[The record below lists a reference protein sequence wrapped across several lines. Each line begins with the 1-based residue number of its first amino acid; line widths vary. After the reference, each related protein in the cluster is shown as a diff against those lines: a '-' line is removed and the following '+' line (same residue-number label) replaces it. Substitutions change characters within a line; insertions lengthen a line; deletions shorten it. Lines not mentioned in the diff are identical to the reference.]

1 MTTAATEQRYWED
14 IQEGQELP
22 GFALHLDW
30 TKMVE
35 QVSGSQDFYPVH
47 HDPEF
52 AREAGHSDIF
62 YNTGWTQA
70 ALTRLL
76 TDWVG
81 TDGWVSKMSFQ
92 MRKMNMPGDDVVAKG
107 VVTAKAEGEAGM
119 GRVSIDLWLENQR
132 VGITTPAE
140 AEVLLPHRS

>member
-1 MTTAATEQRYWED
+1 MTTQTAQRYFED
-14 IQEGQELP
+14 VSEGEELS
-22 GFALHLDW
+22 GFTLDLDW
-30 TKMVE
+30 TRMVQ

-47 HDPEF
+47 HDPDF

-62 YNTGWTQA
+62 YNTGFTQA

-81 TDGWVSKMSFQ
+81 VEGWVKSMSFQ
-92 MRKMNMPGDDVVAKG
+92 MRKMNMPDDHVRAKG
-107 VVTAKAEGEAGM
+107 VVTGLAEGDGGM
-119 GRVSIDLWLENQR
+119 GEVSIDLWLENDR

-140 AEVLLPHRS
+140 AVVLLPHRE

>member
-1 MTTAATEQRYWED
+1 MTTQTAQRYFED
-14 IQEGQELP
+14 VSEGEELS
-22 GFALHLDW
+22 GFTLDLDW
-30 TKMVE
+30 TRMVQ

-47 HDPEF
+47 HDPDF

-62 YNTGWTQA
+62 YNTGFTQA

-81 TDGWVSKMSFQ
+81 VEGWVKSMSFQ
-92 MRKMNMPGDDVVAKG
+92 MRKMNMPDDHVSAKG
-107 VVTAKAEGEAGM
+107 VVTALAEGDGGM
-119 GRVSIDLWLENQR
+119 GEVSIDLWLENER

-140 AEVLLPHRS
+140 AVVLLPHRD

>member
-1 MTTAATEQRYWED
+1 MTTQTAQRYFED
-14 IQEGQELP
+14 VSEGEELS
-22 GFALHLDW
+22 GFTLDLDW
-30 TKMVE
+30 TRMVQ

-47 HDPEF
+47 HDPGF

-62 YNTGWTQA
+62 YNTGFTQA

-81 TDGWVSKMSFQ
+81 VEGWVKSMSFQ
-92 MRKMNMPGDDVVAKG
+92 MRKMNMPDDHVQVKG
-107 VVTAKAEGEAGM
+107 VVTSLAEGDGGM
-119 GRVSIDLWLENQR
+119 GEVSIDLWLENER

-140 AEVLLPHRS
+140 AVVLLPHRA

>member
-1 MTTAATEQRYWED
+1 MTTQTAQRYFED
-14 IQEGQELP
+14 VSEAEELS
-22 GFALHLDW
+22 GFTLDLDW
-30 TKMVE
+30 TKMVQ

-47 HDPEF
+47 HDPGF

-62 YNTGWTQA
+62 YNTGFTQA

-81 TDGWVSKMSFQ
+81 VEGWVKSMSFQ
-92 MRKMNMPGDDVVAKG
+92 MRKMNMPDDQVRVKG
-107 VVTAKAEGEAGM
+107 VVTALAEGDGAM
-119 GRVSIDLWLENQR
+119 GEVSIDLWLENER

-140 AEVLLPHRS
+140 AVVLLPHRG